1 MRLEGGGEKG
11 RAEET
16 GMAYGRNGP
25 HLRGRHPGRRENT
38 SSFLKDMELWNS
50 LCSCIHTTI
59 LYQGPA
65 GMRALEQRARGGRAP
80 PSGLPRAPPHHLH
93 GPSSFSPSLHA
104 DIHHS
109 GLGPLCL
116 MLTGVTVT
124 SVFRAT
130 CDNPTAGTVSQHH
143 EMC

>member
-80 PSGLPRAPPHHLH
+80 PSGLPRAPPTTSMDPALFLLL
-93 GPSSFSPSLHA
+93 STLIYTTQA
-104 DIHHS
+104 WA
-109 GLGPLCL
+109 LCL